1 MNEATERRYSID
13 ELAALVELPRRT
25 VRYYIQQGLV
35 DRPHGSR
42 RAAYYTNRHLEQLLE
57 IRKWQRA
64 GLSLERI
71 RELLRA
77 PEQGELPPPRPRGRG
92 SVEVWS
98 HVVIDP
104 GIELH
109 LAPDQANLSP
119 EQVRTL
125 ARELVALVDR
135 IRKGG
140 RT

>member
-1 MNEATERRYSID
+1 MNDTAEQRYSID

-25 VRYYIQQGLV
+25 VRYYIQEGLV

-42 RAAYYTNRHLEQLLE
+42 RAAYYTRRHLDQLLE

-71 RELLRA
+71 RELLHTPA
-77 PEQGELPPPRPRGRG
+77 AAEVPPRPRGRG

-98 HVVIDP
+98 HIVIDP
-104 GIELH
+104 GLELH
-109 LAPDQANLSP
+109 VAPDQAGLDP

-125 ARELVALVDR
+125 ARELVKLVDR
-135 IRKGG
+135 IREEGES
-140 RT
+140 